1 MKVSWSVADGHVA
14 MPDRSLVDGARPVER
29 VELTAHSVADPPH
42 PHRVRLPIGS
52 ADAARF
58 RRFDRIVREQRIVFF
73 VVLGVWV
80 SMVLAAVLLPGWG
93 FRVGAAAFA
102 GAVLANGLFQLVSVM
117 LRPRQYPVRTGLMF
131 SPDPRVVVRGVH
143 PDAAT
148 EWRTVAGDSIRI
160 EP

>member
-1 MKVSWSVADGHVA
+1 
-14 MPDRSLVDGARPVER
+14 MPDRSLVDGARPVDR
-29 VELTAHSVADPPH
+29 VELTAHSFADPPH
-42 PHRVRLPIGS
+42 PHRVRLPIGP

-73 VVLGVWV
+73 VVMGAWLL
-80 SMVLAAVLLPGWG
+80 MVLAAVVLPAWG
-93 FRVGAAAFA
+93 FKVGVAAFVA
-102 GAVLANGLFQLVSVM
+102 AVLANGLFQLVSVV

-148 EWRTVAGDSIRI
+148 EWRMVAGDSVRV